1 MGRVW
6 SLDVHFINS
15 GTPADLGYN
24 HRSLQTKFIRQ
35 HFNDMSGSEVFLTDS
50 SALRFWSS

>member
-35 HFNDMSGSEVFLTDS
+35 HFNDMNGSEVFLTDS
-50 SALRFWSS
+50 SALHF